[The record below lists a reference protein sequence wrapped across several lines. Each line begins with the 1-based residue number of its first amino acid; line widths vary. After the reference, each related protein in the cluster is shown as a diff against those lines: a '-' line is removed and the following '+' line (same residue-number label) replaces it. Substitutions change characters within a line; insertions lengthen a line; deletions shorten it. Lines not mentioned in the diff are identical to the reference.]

1 MEEIKL
7 KIADFAKQV
16 GCSEK
21 TIYNKISKGELMKV
35 NEIQKGRTITYII
48 TNSKEIE
55 ELKNIYSSMKFNELQ
70 YYDSET
76 FSESKCNSENYNEGS
91 KSDTVGELVDKVM
104 ELAEKFNERLLNYN
118 EEIVKY
124 KSQVPLLEDKQQK
137 EGMYLQEI
145 KDLNRNIT
153 DLKTDNAVLENDN
166 KKLNKFNKICFWGFL
181 IAIFLLFI
189 TVLSL
194 SILLVIEH
202 NKPPKVIETEKVVEK
217 VVEKPVY
224 KYIKR

>member
-76 FSESKCNSENYNEGS
+76 FSESKCNSENYNEHS
-91 KSDTVGELVDKVM
+91 NSDTVKDLVNKVI
-104 ELAEKFNERLLNYN
+104 EISENYN
-118 EEIVKY
+118 ERIMKVNEELMNY
-124 KSQVPLLEDKQQK
+124 KIKVPLLEDRANR
-137 EGMYLQEI
+137 EGVYLQEI
-145 KDLNRNIT
+145 KE
-153 DLKTDNAVLENDN
+153 LKTDNEGLVKVKNRY
-166 KKLNKFNKICFWGFL
+166 
-181 IAIFLLFI
+181 LLGLI
-189 TVLSL
+189 TVIILSVLISCIL

-202 NKPPKVIETEKVVEK
+202 NKPPKVIETEKVIEK

>member
-1 MEEIKL
+1 MEKIKL

-76 FSESKCNSENYNEGS
+76 FSESKCNSENYNEHS
-91 KSDTVGELVDKVM
+91 NSDTVKDLVNKVI
-104 ELAEKFNERLLNYN
+104 EISENYN
-118 EEIVKY
+118 ERIMKVNEELMNY
-124 KSQVPLLEDKQQK
+124 KIKVPLLEDRASR
-137 EGMYLQEI
+137 EGYYLNEI
-145 KDLNRNIT
+145 NT
-153 DLKTDNAVLENDN
+153 LKTGNERLM
-166 KKLNKFNKICFWGFL
+166 KTNKIVIIWL
-181 IAIFLLFI
+181 ITLIFLCI
-189 TVLSL
+189 IIACVL